1 MLNPYASFLDGR
13 DPLAI
18 IAETPAAVDR
28 LLASIGPIA
37 IDRSPAPGKWSP
49 REIVAHLAD
58 TELVFSVR
66 IRHALAEPAHV
77 IQPFDQDDWATRY
90 AAYDAPTAAATFAA
104 IRRWNVALLGHLTET
119 DLARPLTHPERGAMT
134 PRTIVETMAGHDRNR
149 LRQLETIAARSTAA

>member
-1 MLNPYASFLDGR
+1 MTNPYASFLDGR
-13 DPLAI
+13 APLTI
-18 IAETPAAVDR
+18 MRETPAAIDR
-28 LLASIGPIA
+28 LLAAIGPAA

-90 AAYDAPTAAATFAA
+90 AAYDAPTAAASFAA
-104 IRRWNVALLGHLTET
+104 IRRWNVALVSRLTEA

-134 PRTIVETMAGHDRNR
+134 LRTIVETMAGHDGNH
-149 LRQLETIAARSTAA
+149 LRQLEAIAARPAMA